1 MLLKMAAGFL
11 AGAVLHF
18 PNAARAEPISLEK
31 AVRRALAIGDWPD
44 HLANAPD
51 TVVGPGTF
59 PAGAST

>member
-11 AGAVLHF
+11 AGRVLHL

-31 AVRRALAIGDWPD
+31 AVRRALATGDWPD
-44 HLANAPD
+44 RLVNAPD
-51 TVVGPGTF
+51 TVVGPGTL